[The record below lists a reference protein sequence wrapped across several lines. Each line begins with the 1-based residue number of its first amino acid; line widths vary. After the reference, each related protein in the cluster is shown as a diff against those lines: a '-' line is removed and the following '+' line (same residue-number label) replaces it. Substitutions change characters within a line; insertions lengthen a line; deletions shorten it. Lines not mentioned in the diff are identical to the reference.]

1 MQLLLLLLL
10 ALQHFCS
17 GLKAQKL
24 ITTVTFNVTY
34 NITDDNHS
42 ILNAET
48 ITKPGC
54 PKKCGNLTVTYPF
67 GIISEGLSCSKDPS
81 LDITCNY
88 STNPPKA
95 FIKTG
100 NLEVYDISN
109 TKLRILNLMAS
120 RCYDSGVLTGGQNSR
135 TRLRGTSY
143 MFSNANVLT
152 VVGCD
157 DYAYLYN
164 APNTTLPKGCLST
177 CQHTEQA
184 LEDDCTGTGCCQ
196 ISVNLQQYF
205 QLRLGSF
212 SNHTNLS
219 SSNNC
224 GYSFLGERSR
234 FKFQGKSDLDD
245 PNFLNRTMAN
255 VPIVLDWVI
264 ENKTCSEASKDL
276 DSYACIHPNSDCI
289 NNYHSGVFQGYRC
302 TCKNGYKGNP
312 YLSPGCEDINE
323 CEERNSCEHDC
334 INTPGNYSCSCRP
347 GYYAD
352 VDEFGKCIPK
362 SSKSQPIK
370 LILGMVFGCLS
381 IIIGMNWLYCFNRK
395 RQHTQQREKYFH
407 QNGGLLLR
415 QQSTSEGG
423 AMESTKHFTYEEL
436 KKATN
441 NYASD
446 RILGQ
451 GGYGVVYKGIL
462 PDERVVAIKKSKIL
476 DKTQVEQFINEVKIL
491 TQVKHKNVVKLLGCC
506 LQCEVPM
513 LVYEFVSNGTLFHH
527 VHNVDGAGSWL
538 SLENRLRIA
547 AESSGA
553 LAYLHSAVSIPII
566 HRDVKLANILVDDN
580 HVAKI
585 ADFGASRLIPMDQT
599 EVTTLV
605 QGTLGYLDPEY
616 FYTGQ
621 LTEKSDVYSFGVV
634 FAELLT
640 GRQPICMANPQE
652 ERNLATYFVTS
663 LKENRL
669 FQIIEPR
676 LLKEGTL
683 DQLQK
688 ASKLVKRCLNLSGE
702 ERPTMKEVTMEIEG
716 LRKLAKHPW
725 ANQHGD
731 EDTTSLLGHTE
742 NQHSDLYEIQ
752 PSSYH
757 NIVKDSEPYSSS
769 TISLLHPPTSP
780 R

>member
-54 PKKCGNLTVTYPF
+54 PKKCGNLTVPYPF

-88 STNPPKA
+88 STNPPKG
-95 FIKTG
+95 FIKTS

-109 TKLRILNLMAS
+109 TELRVLNLMAS
-120 RCYDSGVLTGGQNSR
+120 RCYDSGVLIGGQNSQ
-135 TRLRGTSY
+135 TGLRGTSY

-196 ISVNLQQYF
+196 ISINLQQYF

-312 YLSPGCEDINE
+312 YLSPGCE
-323 CEERNSCEHDC
+323 
-334 INTPGNYSCSCRP
+334 
-347 GYYAD
+347 
-352 VDEFGKCIPK
+352 
-362 SSKSQPIK
+362 
-370 LILGMVFGCLS
+370 
-381 IIIGMNWLYCFNRK
+381 
-395 RQHTQQREKYFH
+395 
-407 QNGGLLLR
+407 
-415 QQSTSEGG
+415 
-423 AMESTKHFTYEEL
+423 EL

-462 PDERVVAIKKSKIL
+462 SDERVVAIKKSKIL

-506 LQCEVPM
+506 LESEVPM
-513 LVYEFVSNGTLFHH
+513 LVYEFVPNGTLFHH

-566 HRDVKLANILVDDN
+566 HRDVKLANILLDDN

-688 ASKLVKRCLNLSGE
+688 AAKLVKRCLNLSGE

-752 PSSYH
+752 LSSYH
-757 NIVKDSEPYSSS
+757 NVVKDSKPYSSS